1 MKRRFLCLAAAIMLA
16 AGMFT
21 AIAYGAEAA
30 VSLEGPEQA
39 APDSSFTVALHYDGD
54 TFTAASAEVTYDP
67 EILEF
72 RSCSGGEGFA
82 EDGLAKIT
90 LSGGDGKVYLS
101 CKLRFK
107 ALKEGESF
115 ITVTTSSLQ
124 NAEEEELVAETRSI
138 KVLVTEAAAAEDDT
152 SESHTPGEDADADE
166 SGTAGD
172 EEEKEEIYIL
182 TVAKKAAERVFS
194 GFSDLF
200 AQLSTAEFLLFSM
213 CVTVILLLL
222 VLLAAG
228 KRR

>member
-1 MKRRFLCLAAAIMLA
+1 MKRQLWCLAAAIILA
-16 AGMFT
+16 AGIFT

-54 TFTAASAEVTYDP
+54 TFLSASAEVVYDP

-82 EDGLAKIT
+82 EEGLARIN

-124 NAEEEELVAETRSI
+124 NEEEAELIVETRSI
-138 KVLVTEAAAAEDDT
+138 KVLVTEAAEDEAAEADT
-152 SESHTPGEDADADE
+152 PDEDW
-166 SGTAGD
+166 D
-172 EEEKEEIYIL
+172 EEESGSTGSEEGKDEIYL
-182 TVAKKAAERVFS
+182 LNAAKKAAFRVLD
-194 GFSDLF
+194 GFSELI
-200 AQLSTAEFLLFSM
+200 AQLSVTEFLLFSM
-213 CVTVILLLL
+213 CITVILLLL